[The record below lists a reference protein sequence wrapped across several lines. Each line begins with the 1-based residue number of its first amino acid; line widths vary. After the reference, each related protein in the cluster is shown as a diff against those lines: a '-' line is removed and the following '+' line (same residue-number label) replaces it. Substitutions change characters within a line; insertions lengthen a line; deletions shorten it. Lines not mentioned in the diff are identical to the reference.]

1 MITAQDAID
10 DLYRV
15 AVAQQKSTST
25 SRLDVLARIIH
36 ERW

>member
-25 SRLDVLARIIH
+25 RSRH
-36 ERW
+36 EPQPRTA